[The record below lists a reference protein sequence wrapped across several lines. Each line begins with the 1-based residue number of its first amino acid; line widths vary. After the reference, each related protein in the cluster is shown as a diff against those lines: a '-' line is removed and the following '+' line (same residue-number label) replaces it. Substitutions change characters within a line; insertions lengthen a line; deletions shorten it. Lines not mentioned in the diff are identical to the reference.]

1 MCKAYSGY
9 TGIYFFRH
17 FLLFDFTII
26 LSIKYICLENNEKK
40 VIREYRKIKKKYKKF
55 MREKSKKG
63 MEENNTWLGSKR

>member
-17 FLLFDFTII
+17 FLLFDFIII
-26 LSIKYICLENNEKK
+26 LSIKYICLENNEKR
-40 VIREYRKIKKKYKKF
+40 VIREYRKIKKYKKF
-55 MREKSKKG
+55 MREKSRKE